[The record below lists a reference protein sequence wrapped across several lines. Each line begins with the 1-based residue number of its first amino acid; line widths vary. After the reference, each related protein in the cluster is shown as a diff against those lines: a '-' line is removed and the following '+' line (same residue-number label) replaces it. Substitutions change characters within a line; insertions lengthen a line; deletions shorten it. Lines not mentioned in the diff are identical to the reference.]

1 MKLPMFQRRRMLGR
15 LALPVMAA
23 LAVGLTGCAAS
34 GPSPAKDREVLLQ
47 RAQEFWKSV
56 QDNDGVTSW
65 KYEELSKKPGWTLQA
80 YLKRE
85 GILYEAVQVQ
95 DILSLEGDRAVVN
108 VKVTYSVPL
117 LRMSNQEVVLK
128 DEWVRLDGLWYHA
141 DRKSIL

>member
-1 MKLPMFQRRRMLGR
+1 MKLPMFQRRRLLSY
-15 LALPVMAA
+15 LAAPAVAVLAA
-23 LAVGLTGCAAS
+23 GLVGCAS
-34 GPSPAKDREVLLQ
+34 GPSPMSDREVVLQ

-56 QDNDGVTSW
+56 QDNDPVTSW

-95 DILSLEGDRAVVN
+95 DVLSLDGDRAVVN

-117 LRMSNQEVVLK
+117 LRMNSQEVVLK
-128 DEWVRLDGLWYHA
+128 DEWVRLDGVWYHA

>member
-1 MKLPMFQRRRMLGR
+1 MKLPMFQRRRLLSY
-15 LALPVMAA
+15 LAAPAVAVLAA
-23 LAVGLTGCAAS
+23 GLVGCAS
-34 GPSPAKDREVLLQ
+34 GPSPTSEREVLLQ

-56 QDNDGVTSW
+56 QDNDAVTSW

-95 DILSLEGDRAVVN
+95 DVLSLDGDRAVVN

-117 LRMSNQEVVLK
+117 LRMNSQEVVLK
-128 DEWVRLDGLWYHA
+128 DEWVRLDGMWYHA

>member
-1 MKLPMFQRRRMLGR
+1 MKLPMFERRRMLR
-15 LALPVMAA
+15 C
-23 LAVGLTGCAAS
+23 LAVPAVAVLAAGLVGCAS

-56 QDNDGVTSW
+56 LDNDGVTSW

-95 DILSLEGDRAVVN
+95 DVLSLEGDRALVN

-117 LRMSNQEVVLK
+117 LRLSGQEVVLK
-128 DEWVRLDGLWYHA
+128 DEWVRLDGVWYHA

>member
-1 MKLPMFQRRRMLGR
+1 MKLPMFERRRLLGY
-15 LALPVMAA
+15 LAAPVMAV
-23 LAVGLTGCAAS
+23 LAAGLVGCAS
-34 GPSPAKDREVLLQ
+34 GPSPTSDREVVLR

-56 QDNDGVTSW
+56 QENDAVTSW

-95 DILSLEGDRAVVN
+95 DVLSLDGDRAVVN
-108 VKVTYSVPL
+108 VKLIYSVPL
-117 LRMSNQEVVLK
+117 LRMNSQEVVLK
-128 DEWVRLDGLWYHA
+128 DEWVRLDGMWYHA